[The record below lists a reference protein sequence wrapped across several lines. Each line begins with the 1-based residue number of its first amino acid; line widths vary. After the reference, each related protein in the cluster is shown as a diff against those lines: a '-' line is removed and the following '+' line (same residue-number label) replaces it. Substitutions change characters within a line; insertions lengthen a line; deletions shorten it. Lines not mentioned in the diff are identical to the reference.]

1 MTSTPVSLLDRL
13 KRAGPDA
20 VEWERVQQM
29 YVPLVR
35 RWLQDVPGLEDE
47 IEDLS
52 QEVFVVLLRELPS
65 FERRREGSFRAWL
78 RRVTVNRLRTQRK
91 QRRRRP
97 TTDGRADDEA
107 VLSQLEDPH
116 SRLSQAW
123 DREHDRHVFRQLL
136 AAIAPEFNAVDQ
148 AAFRRFA
155 VDGLS
160 AAATALELGISE
172 NSVLLA
178 KSKILKR
185 LRLEAAGLID

>member
-13 KRAGPDA
+13 KRAAPDA
-20 VEWERVQQM
+20 VEWERMQRI

-35 RWLQDVPGLEDE
+35 RWLQGVPGLGDE
-47 IEDLS
+47 IDDLS
-52 QEVFVVLLRELPS
+52 QEVFVVMLRELPS

-78 RRVTVNRLRTQRK
+78 RRVTVNRLRTRRK
-91 QRRRRP
+91 QRRRP
-97 TTDGRADDEA
+97 TADGRADDEA
-107 VLSQLEDPH
+107 YLAQLEDPH
-116 SRLSQAW
+116 SRPSQAW
-123 DREHDRHVFRQLL
+123 DREHDRHVFQQLL
-136 AAIAPEFNAVDQ
+136 AAVAAEFNVVDQ

-178 KSKILKR
+178 KSRILKR
-185 LRLEAAGLID
+185 LRLEAAGLIE